1 VLTPLRRLVH
11 AVGEFLETRLHLSA
25 THLEDGPRGPWSA
38 EENRKNT
45 GNASGNESLW
55 VRDRG

>member
-1 VLTPLRRLVH
+1 MP
-11 AVGEFLETRLHLSA
+11 SA

-38 EENRKNT
+38 EEKRKNT
-45 GNASGNESLW
+45 GNTSGSESLW